1 MDPDAEQ
8 QAFLREQDDQFWD
21 NKRREEQQQQRQR
34 GARSRRDDPLP
45 DAAEP
50 RRDSSARM
58 ERDATFG
65 EPLQAHAGAVET
77 PAKPKKAGKPVLTG
91 ALVLLLILGAAA
103 AFMLWSSGG
112 LPFAKKKS
120 GSSPATA
127 LAGTGAN
134 APSPSLPPTE
144 PLPAPVLPSVAAP
157 AVAGAATGQ
166 VATVA
171 PVAAPA
177 ASDPKLQAQLEQLE
191 RRLDQL
197 VTGFK
202 AQGYIKDTA
211 GQNGADLVASDF
223 LPHPSTLPPPA
234 PVPAPVATA
243 TRPVARRPVPRPAPA
258 PAAPKP
264 MHQVLS
270 VDMWDGRPSVVVGV
284 IGAPAGQVRVLAP
297 GDTYNGVTLTAVDVA
312 GQRATFSD
320 GARSV
325 SIAVERQQ

>member
-1 MDPDAEQ
+1 MDPDAETQ
-8 QAFLREQDDQFWD
+8 EFLREQDEQFWE
-21 NKRREEQQQQRQR
+21 NKRREEQQQRQR
-34 GARSRRDDPLP
+34 SGGSRRDAPLP
-45 DAAEP
+45 DTAEP
-50 RRDSSARM
+50 RRDSNAPID
-58 ERDATFG
+58 RDVSFV
-65 EPLQAHAGAVET
+65 EPLQAHAGAVDPT
-77 PAKPKKAGKPVLTG
+77 AKPKKAGKPVLTG

-103 AFMLWSSGG
+103 AFMLWSSDG

-120 GSSPATA
+120 GANPATA
-127 LAGTGAN
+127 LAGTGAST
-134 APSPSLPPTE
+134 AAPSLPPTE
-144 PLPAPVLPSVAAP
+144 PLPAPALPPVATP
-157 AVAGAATGQ
+157 AVAGTATGQ

-177 ASDPKLQAQLEQLE
+177 ATDPKLQAQLEQLE
-191 RRLDQL
+191 KRLDQL
-197 VTGFK
+197 VAGFK

-211 GQNGADLVASDF
+211 GQDGADLVASDF
-223 LPHPSTLPPPA
+223 LPHPSTLTPA
-234 PVPAPVATA
+234 VPVATA
-243 TRPVARRPVPRPAPA
+243 TRAVARRPVPRPAPA